1 MFFFYPS
8 LSYSLLTSA
17 PSPSALITTHLLTN
31 YSTNTIIHSSQAL
44 MIRHKNTLTCFLS
57 LSLFLKSLIQP
68 ISPPPIGCC
77 PCGAPHDDPSP
88 LPQHV
93 QFSYNRAV
101 PKTLGFLLAD
111 VPVFPASISLVTG
124 VLTLSSSVTQ
134 HPSKTDT
141 YLLSILNMER
151 QSFTSLPKVL
161 ILVPIILI

>member
-1 MFFFYPS
+1 MFFFHLP

-17 PSPSALITTHLLTN
+17 PSPSALITARLLTN
-31 YSTNTIIHSSQAL
+31 YSTNTIIHSSRAL
-44 MIRHKNTLTCFLS
+44 MIRHKNTLTCFF
-57 LSLFLKSLIQP
+57 SLFLKSLIQP
-68 ISPPPIGCC
+68 ISPSPIGCC
-77 PCGAPHDDPSP
+77 PWRAPHDDPSP
-88 LPQHV
+88 LPQQV

-151 QSFTSLPKVL
+151 QSFTSLPKLL